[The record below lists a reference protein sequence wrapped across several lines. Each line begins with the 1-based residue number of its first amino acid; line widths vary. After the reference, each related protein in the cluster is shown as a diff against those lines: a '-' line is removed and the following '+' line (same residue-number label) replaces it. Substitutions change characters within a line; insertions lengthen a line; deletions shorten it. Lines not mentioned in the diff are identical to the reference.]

1 MKMKITNYS
10 LLIITLLLCGLKL
23 FNIISWSWIWC
34 LSLIWIPLALILVL
48 SLIAMITFGIILLIA
63 FIEEIR

>member
-48 SLIAMITFGIILLIA
+48 SLIAMIIFGIILLIA

>member
-1 MKMKITNYS
+1 MKITNYS

-23 FNIISWSWIWC
+23 FNVISWSWIWC
-34 LSLIWIPLALILVL
+34 FSLIWIPLTLILVL
-48 SLIAMITFGIILLIA
+48 TLSAMIIFGIILLIA

>member
-1 MKMKITNYS
+1 MKITNYS
-10 LLIITLLLCGLKL
+10 LVIITLLLCGLKL

-48 SLIAMITFGIILLIA
+48 SLIAMITFGIILLIT

>member
-1 MKMKITNYS
+1 MKITNYS

-23 FNIISWSWIWC
+23 FNVISWSWIWC
-34 LSLIWIPLALILVL
+34 FSLIWIPLALILVL

>member
-1 MKMKITNYS
+1 MKITNYS

-34 LSLIWIPLALILVL
+34 FSLIWIPLALILVL
-48 SLIAMITFGIILLIA
+48 SLIAMITVGIILLIA

>member
-1 MKMKITNYS
+1 MKITNYS
-10 LLIITLLLCGLKL
+10 LIIITLLLCGLKL

-34 LSLIWIPLALILVL
+34 LSLIWIPLTLILVL

>member
-1 MKMKITNYS
+1 MKITNYS

-34 LSLIWIPLALILVL
+34 LSLIWIPVALILVL
-48 SLIAMITFGIILLIA
+48 SLTAMIIFGIILLIA

>member
-1 MKMKITNYS
+1 MKITNYS
-10 LLIITLLLCGLKL
+10 LVIITLLLCGLKL